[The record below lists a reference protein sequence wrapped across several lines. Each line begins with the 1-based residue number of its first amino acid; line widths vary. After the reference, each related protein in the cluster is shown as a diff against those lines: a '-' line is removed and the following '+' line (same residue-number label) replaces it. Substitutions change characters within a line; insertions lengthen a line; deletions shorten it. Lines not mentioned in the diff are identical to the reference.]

1 MPVSTLR
8 GAWFLTEFRFG
19 RMRLRVDGFESVRL
33 ARVPDAW
40 RGRVQT
46 RYRRKLAKIE
56 QIPGGQG
63 KRTRAEQAA
72 NAWLLDVSGLF
83 EKVRFPPGMTDGD
96 IRDKAA
102 ECAARAMS
110 LAEIVPGVFVADVAA
125 LRARLALFV
134 DTYGAVPPGERVK
147 DAPAVRRMTCPIWWR
162 RALRVAQARQLERG
176 AVLLGYVHK
185 RGEIYASDATVAR
198 RMEQRRRNAAMLEAT
213 AATNLDTGDEYTLA
227 ELAAVSV
234 ANPAI
239 RRGELM
245 TRIAGFEL
253 VAKGL
258 GHVAEFVTLTCP
270 SRFHRMRQAENG
282 RMVHNKKH
290 DGSTPREAQQYLV
303 RVWGLIRAKLARMGL
318 RVYGFRIA
326 EPHHDACPHWHVLLF
341 MPPMLDTL
349 RAALPRFRAVFRRY
363 ALRADGDETG
373 AKKYRVRFDAIDMQ
387 TGSAAGYV
395 LKYVSKNIDGNG
407 YQVQG
412 DIEGRSD
419 AIYPG
424 QRVEAWAS
432 TWGIRQ
438 FQQIGGPPVGVWREL
453 RRMKAQDDYP
463 AHVNEAIA
471 AADCGKNSGGKTSE
485 HWARFVGLMG
495 GPVVAR
501 AALPLRVATTAAGE
515 RINTRSGEV
524 TTGKQTLYGE
534 DAPGV
539 TYGVRWMELEQR
551 REGIAVYSAWV
562 QRVAASVR
570 YSWEITRGRNADNGG
585 AVRAMGSAVG
595 GVCGSGGEFQEARG
609 IRREQVSGAAGS
621 VGGVGGAG
629 VGFSGGFLSGAA
641 QPRRTRTRVNNCTR
655 DTQDGPFCMV
665 DFEWMRRLREGEGG
679 DSRGKS
685 GDGGDSGAGRIESPA
700 FQGGARREAGNS
712 GDGGRAGSAGA

>member
-1 MPVSTLR
+1 
-8 GAWFLTEFRFG
+8 
-19 RMRLRVDGFESVRL
+19 MRLRIDAFESVRL

-96 IRDKAA
+96 ICDKAA
-102 ECAARAMS
+102 ECAARAIN

-125 LRARLALFV
+125 LRARLAAFV
-134 DTYGAVPPGERVK
+134 ETWGAVPPVEKIK
-147 DAPAVRRMTCPIWWR
+147 DAPAVARMTCPIWWR

-198 RMEQRRRNAAMLEAT
+198 RMEQRRRNAATLEAT
-213 AATNLDTGDEYTLA
+213 TAKNLDTGDEYTLA

-245 TRIAGFEL
+245 TRIAGFEA

-258 GHVAEFVTLTCP
+258 GHIAEFVTLTCP

-341 MPPMLDTL
+341 IPRQLDAL

-363 ALRADGDETG
+363 ALRADGEEAG
-373 AKKYRVRFDAIDMQ
+373 AKKYRVRFDAIDMRN
-387 TGSAAGYV
+387 GSAAGYV

-453 RRMKAQDDYP
+453 RRMKVQDDYP
-463 AHVNEAIA
+463 MHVNEAIA
-471 AADCGKNSGGKTSE
+471 AADCGKNSEAGKTAE

-501 AALPLRVATTAAGE
+501 AALPLRVATTAPGE

-534 DAPGV
+534 VAPGA
-539 TYGVRWMELEQR
+539 TYGVRWLELEQR

-562 QRVAASVR
+562 QKVAASVR
-570 YSWEITRGRNADNGG
+570 YSWEIKRGGYAGKG
-585 AVRAMGSAVG
+585 AGFFVG
-595 GVCGSGGEFQEARG
+595 AGAGDFGVSVGAGAGAGGGEGLGVSGFGVGEAR
-609 IRREQVSGAAGS
+609 A
-621 VGGVGGAG
+621 
-629 VGFSGGFLSGAA
+629 
-641 QPRRTRTRVNNCTR
+641 TRTRVNNCTR
-655 DTQDGPFCMV
+655 DTQDGPFCLV
-665 DFEWMRRLREGEGG
+665 DFEWMREIRGDGSG
-679 DSRGKS
+679 DSRGKGKGGGGNGAPGTES
-685 GDGGDSGAGRIESPA
+685 PGFFGGSGGEKSHFGDGGSRRGLGA
-700 FQGGARREAGNS
+700 
-712 GDGGRAGSAGA
+712 

>member
-1 MPVSTLR
+1 
-8 GAWFLTEFRFG
+8 
-19 RMRLRVDGFESVRL
+19 MRLKVDGFEAARL
-33 ARVPDAW
+33 ARVPEAW

-56 QIPGGQG
+56 QIQGGQG
-63 KRTRAEQAA
+63 RRTRAEQDV
-72 NAWLLDVSGLF
+72 NAWLLDISSLF

-96 IRDKAA
+96 IRDKAR
-102 ECAARAMS
+102 ECAAQAMS

-125 LRARLALFV
+125 LRARLAAFV
-134 DTYGAVPPGERVK
+134 DTFGAVPPGEKIK
-147 DAPAVRRMTCPIWWR
+147 DAPAVARMTCPIWWR

-198 RMEQRRRNAAMLEAT
+198 RMEQRRRNAGMLEAT
-213 AATNLDTGDEYTLA
+213 TATNLDTGDEYTLA

-282 RMVHNKKH
+282 KMVHNKKH

-303 RVWGLIRAKLARMGL
+303 RVWACIRAKLARMGL
-318 RVYGFRIA
+318 PVYGFRIA
-326 EPHHDACPHWHVLLF
+326 EPHHDACPHWHILLF
-341 MPPMLDTL
+341 VPPYFGPER
-349 RAALPRFRAVFRRY
+349 RAVPRFRAVFRRY
-363 ALRADGDETG
+363 ALRDSGDEAG
-373 AKKYRVRFDAIDMQ
+373 AKKYRVKFDSINLE

-463 AHVNEAIA
+463 APLNDAIA
-471 AADCGKNSGGKTSE
+471 AADCGKNSEAGKTAE
-485 HWARFVGLMG
+485 HWARFVALMG

-501 AALPLRVATTAAGE
+501 AALPFRVAVTADGE
-515 RINTRSGEV
+515 RINTHSGEV
-524 TTGKQTLYGE
+524 QTGKKTMYGE

-539 TYGVRWMELEQR
+539 VYGVSWAELERR
-551 REGIAVYSAWV
+551 REGIAVYSEWV

-570 YSWEITRGRNADNGG
+570 YSWEIKRGSDARESKGFFVGRGAGG
-585 AVRAMGSAVG
+585 AGCRVG
-595 GVCGSGGEFQEARG
+595 CAGGG
-609 IRREQVSGAAGS
+609 N
-621 VGGVGGAG
+621 GGAG
-629 VGFSGGFLSGAA
+629 VGVRGSGFGDGAA
-641 QPRRTRTRVNNCTR
+641 GATRTRVNNCTR
-655 DTQDGPFCMV
+655 GNDG
-665 DFEWMRRLREGEGG
+665 DRRKSESGGG
-679 DSRGKS
+679 DGKGGTESPAFHGSARGEKGDS
-685 GDGGDSGAGRIESPA
+685 GDGGSGR
-700 FQGGARREAGNS
+700 
-712 GDGGRAGSAGA
+712 SAGA

>member
-1 MPVSTLR
+1 
-8 GAWFLTEFRFG
+8 
-19 RMRLRVDGFESVRL
+19 MRADSFEADRL
-33 ARVPDAW
+33 ALVPDQW
-40 RGRVQT
+40 RGRVLS
-46 RYRRKLAKIE
+46 RYRRKLEKIE
-56 QIPGGQG
+56 QIPGGNG
-63 KRTRAEQAA
+63 RRTRAEQDA
-72 NAWLLDVSGLF
+72 NAWLLETSGLF
-83 EKVRFPPGMTDGD
+83 AKVRFPPGMTDGD
-96 IRDKAA
+96 IRDRAA
-102 ECAARAMS
+102 QCAAQAMS
-110 LAEIVPGVFVADVAA
+110 LAEIAPGMFVPDVAA
-125 LRARLALFV
+125 LRARLDRFV
-134 DTYGAVPPGERVK
+134 ESYGAVPPVPKIG
-147 DAPAVRRMTCPIWWR
+147 DGPAVSRMTCPIWWR

-198 RMEQRRRNAAMLEAT
+198 RMEQRRRNADMLANT
-213 AATNLDTGDEYTLA
+213 TATNLDTGDEFTLA

-258 GHVAEFVTLTCP
+258 NHRAEFVTLTCP

-303 RVWGLIRAKLARMGL
+303 RIWGLIRAKLARMGL

-341 MPPMLDTL
+341 VPPMLDAV
-349 RAALPRFRAVFRRY
+349 RAAVPRFRAVFRRY
-363 ALRADGDETG
+363 ALREAGDEPG

-412 DIEGRSD
+412 DIEGHNE

-438 FQQIGGPPVGVWREL
+438 FQQVGGPPVGVWREL
-453 RRMKAQDDYP
+453 RRMKQADSNP
-463 AHVNEAIA
+463 AALNDVIA
-471 AADCGKNSGGKTSE
+471 AADCGKNSEAGKTSE

-501 AALPLRVATTAAGE
+501 AALPFRVAVTNPGE
-515 RINTRSGEV
+515 RIDVRTGEV
-524 TTGKQTLYGE
+524 QTDKKTMYGE
-534 DAPGV
+534 DAPGAV
-539 TYGVRWMELEQR
+539 YGVRYWTTQR
-551 REGIAVYSAWV
+551 RQVGICELLERVPV
-562 QRVAASVR
+562 VAASVR
-570 YSWEITRGRNADNGG
+570 YRWDIKRGSGDGQGDIFRGR
-585 AVRAMGSAVG
+585 VFGSGRVDAVG
-595 GVCGSGGEFQEARG
+595 YDLRVDAFGVLSGGEA
-609 IRREQVSGAAGS
+609 GAA
-621 VGGVGGAG
+621 
-629 VGFSGGFLSGAA
+629 
-641 QPRRTRTRVNNCTR
+641 RTRVNNCTR
-655 DTQDGPFCMV
+655 PIMAGVENGEESCDG
-665 DFEWMRRLREGEGG
+665 
-679 DSRGKS
+679 RGKS
-685 GDGGDSGAGRIESPA
+685 GQSGGDGESGIESPA
-700 FQGGARREAGNS
+700 LYGGSWREKSHA
-712 GDGGRAGSAGA
+712 GDGRSGRGDGA